1 MRRFQYKTLNAFTD
15 DELNALGA
23 DGWELVAVV
32 ERRAYLKR
40 ELTVDDLR
48 LAALLEE
55 HKDDP
60 PILAGEPIKRGERIV
75 YFKGAYRPAIDK
87 YLCDPQLVT
96 ATPYIYAVKDV
107 LTGEPVEFSFTPVN
121 K

>member
-40 ELTVDDLR
+40 EIDLE
-48 LAALLEE
+48 AEWEEE
-55 HKDDP
+55 HEIWRKMKAKQAEYDMDS
-60 PILAGEPIKRGERIV
+60 
-75 YFKGAYRPAIDK
+75 RP
-87 YLCDPQLVT
+87 LT
-96 ATPYIYAVKDV
+96 ATVIDGKAYINSNPLA
-107 LTGEPVEFSFTPVN
+107 E
-121 K
+121 